1 MKLCRRNPVTE
12 TTSIQCE
19 RLSVTTGLPLDFP
32 GHQLPFKNPGA
43 GVGVEVRTSHQPVRV
58 RNCTG
63 GTCNWVL
70 KDRVEGSPKSCE
82 TAEYVPKTHTHN
94 IKCLQS
100 FHQTSQSEHQELS
113 TLQGTTLP
121 LVPTS
126 ALYLTF
132 LGKDIIYKC
141 SAQLGPRVKR
151 EGQVQEHLS
160 LLLTRHLKHPR
171 CAHTMCSLWNAND
184 PSNISPLPPRGWG
197 SSERGHNKCF
207 YLSSHLQSLVQEP
220 SRETSF

>member
-1 MKLCRRNPVTE
+1 MGWNCVEGILLQRPLLFSMRG
-12 TTSIQCE
+12 SQW
-19 RLSVTTGLPLDFP
+19 RQGLPWTSLGTRYP
-32 GHQLPFKNPGA
+32 LRIQGLGLGWRSGPAISLWEWGT
-43 GVGVEVRTSHQPVRV
+43 VRA
-58 RNCTG
+58 

-151 EGQVQEHLS
+151 EG
-160 LLLTRHLKHPR
+160 
-171 CAHTMCSLWNAND
+171 
-184 PSNISPLPPRGWG
+184 
-197 SSERGHNKCF
+197 
-207 YLSSHLQSLVQEP
+207 
-220 SRETSF
+220 